1 MSRRGAAHS
10 IVGVSRWLVAATV
23 LAVTLAASA
32 ARGADELRSIP
43 TPRGVT
49 ESFLLVRPSTP
60 PVAAVVLFAGGNGAL
75 NLRTGRLAGLGGN
88 FLVRNRGRFAGHGF
102 LVAVVDSPSD
112 RPGGLDGFRT
122 SAAHAEDVGALIAAL
137 RAEGAPGVWLIGTSM
152 GTVSAASVA
161 ARLAGGGGPDGLVLT
176 SSVTRQGRERPET
189 VGDVRLKD
197 IRVPT
202 LVVHHRDDACR
213 STPYADTTGLLR
225 DLAATPRH
233 ELLTFSGGDPP
244 QSGPCEARAA
254 HGYFGI
260 DVEVVDAIA
269 KWIIAT
275 PRP

>member
-1 MSRRGAAHS
+1 MLAGASRRWAAAVLLALLLGAA
-10 IVGVSRWLVAATV
+10 RPAPAA
-23 LAVTLAASA
+23 
-32 ARGADELRSIP
+32 DDLRKIP

-49 ESFLLVRPSTP
+49 ESFLLLRPSTP
-60 PVAAVVLFAGGNGAL
+60 PAAAVILFAGGNGAL
-75 NLRTGRLAGLGGN
+75 NLHTGRLAGLGGN

-102 LVAVVDSPSD
+102 VVAVVDSPSD

-122 SAAHAEDVGALIAAL
+122 SAAHAEDIAALIAAL
-137 RAEGAPGVWLIGTSM
+137 RAEGAPSVWLIGTSM

-161 ARLAGGGGPDGLVLT
+161 ARLASGGGPDGLVLT
-176 SSVTRQGRERPET
+176 SSVTRQPRDRPEA
-189 VGDVRLKD
+189 VGDARLKD

-202 LVVHHRDDACR
+202 LVVHHKDDACR
-213 STPYADTTGLLR
+213 FTPYADMPGLLR

-233 ELLTFSGGDPP
+233 ELLSFSGGDPP

-260 DVEVVDAIA
+260 DAEVVDAIA
-269 KWIIAT
+269 KWIVDT

>member
-1 MSRRGAAHS
+1 MIPAASRRGGAAALLAL
-10 IVGVSRWLVAATV
+10 GLFVASPAR
-23 LAVTLAASA
+23 AA
-32 ARGADELRSIP
+32 DDLRSIP

-49 ESFLLVRPSTP
+49 ESFLLVRPSAP
-60 PVAAVVLFAGGNGAL
+60 PAAAVVLFAGGNGAL
-75 NLRTGRLAGLGGN
+75 NLRAGRLAGLGGN
-88 FLVRNRGRFAGHGF
+88 FLVRNRGRFAGHGL
-102 LVAVVDSPSD
+102 LVAVLDSPSD

-137 RAEGAPGVWLIGTSM
+137 RAEGAPSVWLIGTSM

-176 SSVTRQGRERPET
+176 SSVTRPARDRGET

-213 STPYADTTGLLR
+213 STPYADTPGLLR

-233 ELLTFSGGDPP
+233 ELLSFAGGDPP
-244 QSGPCEARAA
+244 QSGPCDARAA
-254 HGYFGI
+254 HGYWGL
-260 DVEVVDAIA
+260 DPEVVAAIA
-269 KWIIAT
+269 KWILDT
-275 PRP
+275 PRRP